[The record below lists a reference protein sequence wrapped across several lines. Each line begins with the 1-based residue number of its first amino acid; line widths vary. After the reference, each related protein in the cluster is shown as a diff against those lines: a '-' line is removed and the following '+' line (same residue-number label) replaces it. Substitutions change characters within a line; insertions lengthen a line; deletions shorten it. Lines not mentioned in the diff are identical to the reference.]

1 MTEDHHSAV
10 VEVRGIS
17 RCYGEGEAAVHALR
31 DVSLCIRAGELTLL
45 FGPSGSGKT
54 TLLQILGA
62 LLHPSD
68 GEVHLLQ
75 QRITGRDEE
84 QLAALRRQHCGFVFQ
99 HYNLLSTLRV
109 WENVAIA
116 RSVVDATGS
125 LSRHAEEA
133 CTLLRQL
140 GLSGLERRFPNQLSG
155 GQKQRV
161 AIARAMLMK
170 PRLLLADEPTA
181 ALDAVA
187 GRRVAAVLNALAH
200 VRRCAVVVVTHDRR
214 LIPFADRVL
223 TLADGE
229 LVSDQRVH
237 ANGQMRPYSISVHPP
252 HR

>member
-1 MTEDHHSAV
+1 MNAVDHAEV
-10 VEVRGIS
+10 VEVRRVS
-17 RCYGEGEAAVHALR
+17 RRYGDGETAVHALR
-31 DVSLCIRAGELTLL
+31 EVSLSLRAGELSLL

-68 GEVHLLQ
+68 GEVRLLQ
-75 QRITGRDEE
+75 QQVTGCDEE
-84 QLAALRRQHCGFVFQ
+84 QMAALRRQHCGFVFQ
-99 HYNLLSTLRV
+99 HYNLLTALRV

-116 RSVVDATGS
+116 RSVVDSAGA
-125 LSRHAEEA
+125 LRRHADEA
-133 CTLLRQL
+133 YTLLRQL
-140 GLSGLERRFPNQLSG
+140 GLGGLEMRFPNQLSG

-161 AIARAMLMK
+161 AIARAMLTK

-200 VRRCAVVVVTHDRR
+200 VRGCAVVVVTHDRR

-229 LVSDQRVH
+229 LVSDQRVA
-237 ANGQMRPYSISVHPP
+237 ANGQMRPYSLVSAPSN
-252 HR
+252 R

>member
-31 DVSLCIRAGELTLL
+31 DVSLGIRAGELTLL

-62 LLHPSD
+62 LLHPSN

-109 WENVAIA
+109 WENVACM
-116 RSVVDATGS
+116 G
-125 LSRHAEEA
+125 
-133 CTLLRQL
+133 
-140 GLSGLERRFPNQLSG
+140 ERRHCP
-155 GQKQRV
+155 
-161 AIARAMLMK
+161 
-170 PRLLLADEPTA
+170 
-181 ALDAVA
+181 
-187 GRRVAAVLNALAH
+187 
-200 VRRCAVVVVTHDRR
+200 
-214 LIPFADRVL
+214 
-223 TLADGE
+223 
-229 LVSDQRVH
+229 
-237 ANGQMRPYSISVHPP
+237 
-252 HR
+252 